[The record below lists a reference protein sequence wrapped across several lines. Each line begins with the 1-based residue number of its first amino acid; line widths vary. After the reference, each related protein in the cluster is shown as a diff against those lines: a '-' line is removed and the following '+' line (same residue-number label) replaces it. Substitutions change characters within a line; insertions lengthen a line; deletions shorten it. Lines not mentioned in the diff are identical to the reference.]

1 MAEVGVARDKLSI
14 DAAAVEVKAYQAG
27 LDEARLNL
35 DAMSA
40 GLDAAT
46 KTRKPEPPN
55 EGK

>member
-1 MAEVGVARDKLSI
+1 LSI